1 MLRKILTI
9 IVIVGLTA
17 TFGCKKTT
25 TTETTKKTT
34 TTTKEVEKE
43 VPKTDESQTPK

>member
-9 IVIVGLTA
+9 IVIIGIAV

-25 TTETTKKTT
+25 TETTKKTV
-34 TTTKEVEKE
+34 TTTKEVEKA
-43 VPKTDESQTPK
+43 VPQDGTQTPK